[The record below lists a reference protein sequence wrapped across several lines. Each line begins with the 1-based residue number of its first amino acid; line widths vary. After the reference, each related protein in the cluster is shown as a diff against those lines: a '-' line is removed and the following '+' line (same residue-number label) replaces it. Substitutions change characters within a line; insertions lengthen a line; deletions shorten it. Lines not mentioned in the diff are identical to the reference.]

1 MKHFLYFFLL
11 AFAIIPL
18 FTNCDKEE
26 DYTTDSNAKLEFSLD
41 TLRFDTVF
49 TAVGSATRSF
59 KIYNRNNRPIRISSI
74 SLESGDAARWELNVD
89 GIPGNTQKDVE
100 VLANDSIYLFAEV
113 TVDPNQ
119 PLSVS
124 PFVIE
129 DRVVFETNGNVQ
141 KVNLEAWGQNA
152 NYFPS
157 RFNKGIAVR
166 LSCDNGSLVWND
178 PKPYVLY
185 GALFV
190 DSCELV
196 IPAGARI
203 YVHGGVAQ
211 NDIFGGIYNDGI
223 IYVLPNG
230 KISVKGTKENPVIIQ
245 GDRLEESFLDEAG
258 QWNGIVLSRGSRGN
272 LIEYATVRNSRFGLF
287 ADSTAELTIR
297 NTQVYNTSS
306 SGIIGFHS
314 RITAENTLVYNN
326 GATSVLLV
334 QGGDY
339 NFTYCTIA
347 SYGVNA
353 SALGLSNFY
362 CYDSECKAISTYRL
376 NARFVN
382 SIIFGSQND
391 EIDLSDAFDRQ
402 NQPQFNVQFQDCIVR
417 VDALVKNT
425 TSNFQD
431 FLENICKPC
440 INATRNDKLFLDPDE
455 NKYQLDSLS
464 IADGKAK
471 PVFSPRTITIDLE
484 GRERN
489 ATMPDIGA
497 YERDK

>member
-1 MKHFLYFFLL
+1 MKHFLYFLL
-11 AFAIIPL
+11 FAFATITL
-18 FTNCDKEE
+18 FTHCDNEE
-26 DYTTDSNAKLEFSLD
+26 DFTTDSNAKLEFSLD

-49 TAVGSATRSF
+49 TALGSATRSF
-59 KIYNRNNRPIRISSI
+59 KIYNRNDRPIRISRI
-74 SLESGDAARWELNVD
+74 YLESGNAARWELNVD
-89 GIPGNTQKDVE
+89 GTPGNVQQDVE

-113 TVDPNQ
+113 TIDPNQ

-129 DRVVFETNGNVQ
+129 DRVVFETNGNTQ
-141 KVNLEAWGQNA
+141 QVNLEAWGQNA

-157 RFNKGIAVR
+157 RFNKGVAVR
-166 LSCDNGSLVWND
+166 LSCENGNVVWDD

-211 NDIFGGIYNDGI
+211 NELFGGIYNDGI

-230 KISVKGTKENPVIIQ
+230 KISVRGTKDKPVIIQ
-245 GDRLEESFLDEAG
+245 GDRLEEPFLDAEG
-258 QWNGIVLSRGSRGN
+258 QWNGIVISRGSRGN
-272 LIEYATVRNSRFGLF
+272 FIEYATVRNSRFGLF
-287 ADSTAELTIR
+287 VDSTSDLTLR
-297 NTQVYNTSS
+297 NAQIYNTAS

-314 RITAENTLVYNN
+314 KISAENTLVYNN
-326 GATSVLLV
+326 GSTSVLLV

-339 NFTYCTIA
+339 DFTYCTLA
-347 SYGVNA
+347 SYGTNA
-353 SALGLSNFY
+353 SALSMSNFF
-362 CYDSECKAISTYRL
+362 CYDENCRVARTYRL

-391 EIDLSDAFDRQ
+391 EIELSDFTERKDPA
-402 NQPQFNVQFQDCIVR
+402 QFNVQFQDCIVR
-417 VDALVKNT
+417 VDGLLKNP
-425 TSNFQD
+425 SSQFKD
-431 FLENICKPC
+431 FLENFCKPC
-440 INATRNDKLFLDPDE
+440 INATRNDRLFLKPDE
-455 NKYQLDSLS
+455 NKFQLDSLS

-484 GRERN
+484 GKTRN
-489 ATMPDIGA
+489 ATTPDVGA
-497 YERDK
+497 YERDR

>member
-1 MKHFLYFFLL
+1 MKYLLYAVLF
-11 AFAIIPL
+11 AFAMPLL
-18 FTNCDKEE
+18 FTNCNNEE

-49 TAVGSATRSF
+49 TELGSATRSF
-59 KIYNRNNRPIRISSI
+59 KIYNRNDQAIRISRI
-74 SLESGDAARWELNVD
+74 YLESGNSARWELNVD
-89 GIPGNTQKDVE
+89 GNPGNNQQEIE

-113 TVDPNQ
+113 TIDPNQ

-157 RFNKGIAVR
+157 RFNKGVAVR
-166 LSCDNGSLVWND
+166 LSCDNGSLVWDD
-178 PKPYVLY
+178 PKPYVIY
-185 GALFV
+185 GAVFV

-203 YVHGGVAQ
+203 YVHGGVSQ
-211 NDIFGGIYNDGI
+211 NEIFGGIYNDGI
-223 IYVLPNG
+223 IYVLPKG
-230 KISVKGTKENPVIIQ
+230 KITVKGTKEKPVIIQ

-272 LIEYATVRNSRFGLF
+272 FIEYATVRNARFGIF

-297 NTQVYNTSS
+297 NSQIYNTSS

-347 SYGVNA
+347 SYGTNA
-353 SALGLSNFY
+353 SALGLNNFY
-362 CYDSECKAISTYRL
+362 CYDDECKQVSTYRL

-391 EIDLSDAFDRQ
+391 EIELSDAFDRQ
-402 NQPQFNVQFQDCIVR
+402 NSAQFNVQFEDCIVR
-417 VDALVKNT
+417 VDGLIKNT
-425 TSNFQD
+425 TSSFKD

-440 INATRNDKLFLDPDE
+440 INATRNDKLFLDVDE
-455 NKYQLDSLS
+455 NKFQLDSLS

-484 GRERN
+484 GKTRS
-489 ATMPDIGA
+489 ATTPDIGA
-497 YERDK
+497 YERDR